1 MEAAGQ
7 GLEYVWGKF
16 GRICPG
22 GGGGGRGGANNGSQ
36 SPRTG

>member
-22 GGGGGRGGANNGSQ
+22 GERGGANNGSQ

>member
-22 GGGGGRGGANNGSQ
+22 GGGKRRGKQ
-36 SPRTG
+36 RKRTG